1 MQRVAFVG
9 LMTLVLKV
17 LAYVTEPHTELF
29 AKLTTGLGISTEL
42 MGMHVPVYAAAA
54 TTILLVLIGA
64 VSFSR
69 EYFCV
74 PLALS
79 LPELFI
85 IGGHFGFL
93 NADLLSRG
101 ALPFLVFGVV
111 AGTVVI
117 RDMGNL
123 WRIRSDRMLLTV
135 RVAAMLAL
143 FNAGVYALY
152 SFGGKWQSTLIAILC
167 GLVASGIFIHTWIK
181 DEDAKQDADRIS
193 EKLEG
198 AKVLE
203 RALQASDRE
212 KDEVIKNRDEWQDS
226 HGKLKTRVEEL
237 LVEVGKWMRQ
247 TAIWKEKAEAWNMA
261 DGEMPAGGANRSVVS
276 SVATPTRDVVAAE

>member
-9 LMTLVLKV
+9 FLALILKV
-17 LAYVTEPHTELF
+17 LAYLIEPHSDLF

-93 NADLLSRG
+93 NADPLSRG
-101 ALPFLVFGVV
+101 ALLFLVFGVV

-152 SFGGKWQSTLIAILC
+152 SFGGKWQSTLIAIIC
-167 GLVASGIFIHTWIK
+167 GLVAAGIFIHTWIK
-181 DEDAKQDADRIS
+181 DEDARVKANEDAA
-193 EKLEG
+193 KLESIAG
-198 AKVLE
+198 LGRRIAKVEEATAWL
-203 RALQASDRE
+203 RT
-212 KDEVIKNRDEWQDS
+212 NRDEWQAAYAKAEV
-226 HGKLKTRVEEL
+226 KLKE
-237 LVEVGKWMRQ
+237 KDA
-247 TAIWKEKAEAWNMA
+247 AIANLTGQITVWRDAADEAQSRA
-261 DGEMPAGGANRSVVS
+261 VKPMPDLPPAPAI
-276 SVATPTRDVVAAE
+276 AAE